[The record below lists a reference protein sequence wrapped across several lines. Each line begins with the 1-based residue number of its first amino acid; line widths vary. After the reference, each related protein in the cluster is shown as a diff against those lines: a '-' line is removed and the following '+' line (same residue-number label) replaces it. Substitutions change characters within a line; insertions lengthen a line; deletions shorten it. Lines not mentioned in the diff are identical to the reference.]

1 MTDEVETGKMTPEMI
16 VALMDRPVI
25 ARMATCSIKTHRPHV
40 VPVWFLW
47 DGESIWISSYRSTRK
62 VVDLEGNPYCSI
74 AVDTAESGVD
84 FEAVILEG
92 QAELVT
98 APQDFVENM
107 TTRIYT
113 RYLGPECS
121 PRIRSPGFTTPKTYS
136 SGSHR
141 RENSPG
147 IPHASSRRW
156 RLSRGTDRPLYNE
169 EALPARP

>member
-1 MTDEVETGKMTPEMI
+1 MTDEVETGKMTQEMI
-16 VALMDRPVI
+16 AALMDRPVI
-25 ARMATCSIKTHRPHV
+25 ARLATCSIKTHRPHV

-47 DGESIWISSYRSTRK
+47 DGESIWISSYRTTRK

-98 APQDFVENM
+98 APQDFVEDM

-113 RYLGPECS
+113 RYLGPEGVLAPDPQS
-121 PRIRSPGFTTPKTYS
+121 WIHDPQNLLIRLAPAKVLSWYS
-136 SGSHR
+136 
-141 RENSPG
+141 
-147 IPHASSRRW
+147 
-156 RLSRGTDRPLYNE
+156 
-169 EALPARP
+169 ARK